1 MIIGDKD
8 WRQVTDT
15 TNNSWND
22 FDAIFDTATG
32 QYDGAGLLLGG
43 VGGVDVSAYTWADN
57 SEVNDLFISYLGGT
71 GLANLNGDHF
81 EAVGVN
87 SLDGFF
93 GDFNPT

>member
-1 MIIGDKD
+1 MKIKLIHAASILLLSGQVGAVIIGDKD

-15 TNNSWND
+15 TNNSWDD
-22 FDAIFDTATG
+22 FDAVFDIATG

-71 GLANLNGDHF
+71 GLAN
-81 EAVGVN
+81 
-87 SLDGFF
+87 
-93 GDFNPT
+93 P